1 VSKEI
6 EEIDRQLKEDR
17 AKGKGLSQNR
27 NRLFNDFNLLAT
39 RNPTETNRAI
49 FIFIVLLVLL
59 VAGYVASF
67 YVFA

>member
-6 EEIDRQLKEDR
+6 EEIERQLKEDR
-17 AKGKGLSQNR
+17 AKGKRLSQNR
-27 NRLFNDFNLLAT
+27 NRLFNEFNLLAT
-39 RNPTETNRAI
+39 QNPTETNRAI
-49 FIFIVLLVLL
+49 FMFIVLLVLL